1 MGSYTNPM
9 SGFIAKYK
17 SLPGRA
23 LNAVEHPVG
32 TLESLLGI
40 TRPAPAVDP
49 YMLHND
55 PDIAAANQS
64 YRDAA
69 ARQAPSALRAQVRKK
84 YPSLLSGGQ

>member
-1 MGSYTNPM
+1 MATNPM
-9 SGFIAKYK
+9 SGFIKKYK
-17 SLPGRA
+17 SLPDRA
-23 LNAVEHPVG
+23 LNAVEHPIN

-40 TRPAPAVDP
+40 GPKPATAPDP

-69 ARQAPSALRAQVRKK
+69 AKQAPSDLRAKVKKK
-84 YPSLLSGGQ
+84 YPSLLSGE